1 MRYLRAVVLVTIGA
15 VVAMG
20 INAAIAGPNS
30 GGATGSRVT
39 QVKTKYS
46 ENVVGTFTGWTDVT
60 TMPMTVAAGTHAI
73 IDVRFDAQGVCYG
86 DPATSGT
93 CQLRILVGGK
103 VAKPKTA
110 TVVAEQNPSNNND
123 LDGQW
128 MIERS
133 TLVLGPGQYKIVVQH
148 AAAGDATT
156 YFGIYSWHLIAERIV
171 V

>member
-60 TMPMTVAAGTHAI
+60 TMPMSVAAGTHGI

-86 DPATSGT
+86 NTGTSGT

-103 VAKPKTA
+103 AAKPKTA